1 MLPVGSLPVVSVPP
15 DLTLPDEVRRID
27 VEAPS
32 GPLAALVGEPPA
44 GSATAPPALLVPGYT
59 GSKEDFLPVLATL
72 ARAGHRAV
80 SIDLRGQHES
90 AGPDDRAAYTI
101 DALAKDVTA
110 VFDGL
115 GGPAHLVG
123 HSFGGLVARRAVI
136 AGARPLTLTLLGS
149 GPAAL
154 GGRRAEIT
162 ELMRPVLADGGTEAI
177 ADISAALDR
186 EDPRVSG
193 LPGEVHH
200 FLRLRWLNASP
211 TGLLVMGEE
220 LLSAEDEVEALAGAG
235 VPILVLHGE
244 TDDAWLPDA
253 QQAMAER
260 LGARY
265 RVVPGAA
272 HSPAC
277 EAADACAEELLDFWA
292 RFT

>member
-1 MLPVGSLPVVSVPP
+1 VSVPP
-15 DLTLPDEVRRID
+15 DLKLPDEVHRTVVD
-27 VEAPS
+27 AAS
-32 GPLAALVGEPPA
+32 GPLAALVGEPTAGAPA
-44 GSATAPPALLVPGYT
+44 APPALLVPGYT
-59 GSKEDFLPVLATL
+59 GSKEDFLPVLAPL

-80 SIDLRGQHES
+80 AIDLRGQHES
-90 AGPDDRAAYTI
+90 TGPDDRAAYTI

-110 VFDGL
+110 VLDGL
-115 GGPAHLVG
+115 GAPAHLVG
-123 HSFGGLVARRAVI
+123 HSFGGLVTRRAVI
-136 AGARPLTLTLLGS
+136 GGARPLSLTLLGS

-186 EDPRVSG
+186 DDPRVSG

-220 LLSAEDEVEALAGAG
+220 LLGAHDEVDDLAATG
-235 VPILVLHGE
+235 VPMLVMHGE
-244 TDDAWLPDA
+244 TDDAWPPDV
-253 QQAMAER
+253 QHHMAER

-265 RVVPGAA
+265 RVVAGAA

-277 EAADACAEELLDFWA
+277 EAPEGCTRELLAFWTA
-292 RFT
+292 PR

>member
-1 MLPVGSLPVVSVPP
+1 M
-15 DLTLPDEVRRID
+15 PDEVHRST
-27 VEAPS
+27 VGAPS
-32 GPLAALVGEPPA
+32 GELAALIGEPPPGA
-44 GSATAPPALLVPGYT
+44 APAAAALLVPGYT
-59 GSKEDFLPVLATL
+59 GSKEDFLPILSAL

-80 SIDLRGQHES
+80 AIDLRGQHES
-90 AGPDDRAAYTI
+90 SGPDDRSAYTI
-101 DALAKDVTA
+101 DALAKDVAA
-110 VFDGL
+110 VLDGL

-123 HSFGGLVARRAVI
+123 HSFGGLVTRRAVLD
-136 AGARPLTLTLLGS
+136 GARPLTLTLLGS

-186 EDPRVSG
+186 DDPRVAD
-193 LPGEVHH
+193 LPAEVHH

-220 LLSAEDEVEALAGAG
+220 LLSATDEVDALAAVGL
-235 VPILVLHGE
+235 PTMVLHGE
-244 TDDAWLPDA
+244 ADDAWTPEV
-253 QQAMAER
+253 QRTMSER

-265 RVVPGAA
+265 RVVAGAA

-277 EAADACAEELLDFWA
+277 EAPEGCARELLDFWA
-292 RFT
+292 RTS